1 MLGDRADPDEAGIGQ
16 LVSQLAT
23 DARDAA
29 QAEVALIK
37 ARAAFAVTRYKWAAI
52 YFGVAGVLAFAGF
65 IALLVGLIMAL
76 ATVIGPGWAT
86 AAVVAGVFA
95 VATIL
100 GLMGK
105 AQLTKKVAS

>member
-1 MLGDRADPDEAGIGQ
+1 MLGERADLEEAGIGQ

-23 DARDAA
+23 DAREAA
-29 QAEVALIK
+29 QAEVALVK
-37 ARAAFAVTRYKWAAI
+37 ARAAFAVTRYKWAVI
-52 YFGVAGVLAFAGF
+52 YFGAAGVLALAAF
-65 IALLVGLIMAL
+65 IALLVGLIMTL

-86 AAVVAGVFA
+86 AAVVAGVLA

-105 AQLTKKVAS
+105 AQLTKKVTS

>member
-1 MLGDRADPDEAGIGQ
+1 MLGERADLDEAGIGQ

-52 YFGVAGVLAFAGF
+52 YFSVAGVLAFAAI

-86 AAVVAGVFA
+86 AAVVAAVFA

-105 AQLTKKVAS
+105 AQLTKKVVS